1 MERHSAYPMA
11 AAMGK
16 LIWLAYV
23 VKGLASLDPFLGAP
37 AVSGAGERY
46 RGSRVLSTVHCHAPV
61 YRGFWKY
68 VFPWWQLARFTLGIW
83 CNISF
88 SSVYLA
94 VVVPRLGVAC
104 GVQNW
109 IFREILGLLLCNTWF
124 DSGYMFCDSLRRYWN
139 ELHTFSSLPWTRNLR
154 SSVSVLSQNGDMCS
168 VDASVRSPVTLLAL
182 GIWTPLS
189 WNSRGCRDHA

>member
-1 MERHSAYPMA
+1 MEPRHSAYPMA

-16 LIWLAYV
+16 LIWLVYV
-23 VKGLASLDPFLGAP
+23 VKNLASLDPFLVAP

-139 ELHTFSSLPWTRNLR
+139 ELHIFFVAVDSKSEVFCLRSLAERRRVVSRCFSSQSCDAARTWNLDTTFMEFTWLP
-154 SSVSVLSQNGDMCS
+154 G
-168 VDASVRSPVTLLAL
+168 
-182 GIWTPLS
+182 
-189 WNSRGCRDHA
+189 